1 MESVSKALTV
11 EEKIEKRR
19 WKHYLIECQ
28 NKGRESCP
36 AWNGTICIA
45 LTDTRFKGGICPFCR
60 DGSTMTDMEKA
71 EYKRI
76 ADYVRESKD

>member
-1 MESVSKALTV
+1 MSRALTV
-11 EEKIEKRR
+11 EEKLEKRR

-28 NKGRESCP
+28 NIGRENCP
-36 AWNGTICIA
+36 AFNGSTCIA

-60 DGSTMTDMEKA
+60 DGSKMTDMEKA